1 MQKGKVDF
9 LGSSNREGMMS
20 LSDPPS
26 RLLNDRQALRNF
38 FARPVFFFFWRVLPV
53 GDGCGCEATT
63 TFR

>member
-38 FARPVFFFFWRVLPV
+38 FARPVFFGGSFRW